1 MTDFYLRFNS
11 KQQAHSVLY
20 NEDKTPKF
28 EVIDDI
34 GVIYEMI
41 DSDEFVAL
49 DGYHVN
55 IRVLSHED
63 DGPLRPYAVIPKSP
77 TRVFA

>member
-1 MTDFYLRFNS
+1 MADFYLRFNS

-20 NEDKTPKF
+20 KEGGMPEF
-28 EVIDDI
+28 EVIDEI
-34 GVIYEMI
+34 GTLYKESGREGFI
-41 DSDEFVAL
+41 AL

-55 IRVLSHED
+55 VRVLPHED
-63 DGPLRPYAVIPKSP
+63 DAPLRPYAVIPNSP